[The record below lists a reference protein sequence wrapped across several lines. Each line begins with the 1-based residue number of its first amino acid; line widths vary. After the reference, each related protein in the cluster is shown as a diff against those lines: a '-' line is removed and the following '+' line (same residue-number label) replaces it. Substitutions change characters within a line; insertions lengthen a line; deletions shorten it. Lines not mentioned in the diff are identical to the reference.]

1 MCILLQVL
9 LASKLG
15 LERSMADLEAIKTQ
29 LEDVAKSVA
38 AQAQSIAPSPPKPE
52 VPLRLHYHYLQTEK

>member
-1 MCILLQVL
+1 
-9 LASKLG
+9 
-15 LERSMADLEAIKTQ
+15 MADLEAIKTQ